1 MRGTTVLCA
10 LSCAGLPDLPRLL
23 PCNFGPTSITTQKP
37 EVPFVSTREP
47 RKPYCLITN
56 FGQNWGWKASSTAEL
71 QELQELIAEV
81 DAIILD
87 HKATLIDHPNS
98 LALAA
103 NIR

>member
-1 MRGTTVLCA
+1 MNSTT
-10 LSCAGLPDLPRLL
+10 
-23 PCNFGPTSITTQKP
+23 
-37 EVPFVSTREP
+37 
-47 RKPYCLITN
+47 
-56 FGQNWGWKASSTAEL
+56 EL

-103 NIR
+103 NIRSFEKLQRNLVAKLNQANSESAAG